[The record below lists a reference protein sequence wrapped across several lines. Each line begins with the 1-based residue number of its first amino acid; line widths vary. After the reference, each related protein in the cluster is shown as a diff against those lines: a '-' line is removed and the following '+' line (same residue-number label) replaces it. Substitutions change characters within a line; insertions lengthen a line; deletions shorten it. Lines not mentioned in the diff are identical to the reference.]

1 MGLAITVGML
11 ESVAGDDE
19 GVAYFRRAF
28 ERLRVAL
35 DAAGASGYREP
46 ERVSVTMR
54 PHVSSFPYSYIHYLR
69 RIYARMV
76 AELPITPV
84 SDEDGLDDD
93 RTIVEDEAAML
104 DSHLLCHS
112 DCEGYYV
119 PLPLADPLF
128 LDDEAGVSGGGMVGS
143 SQGLLDELRR
153 IAPCLG
159 ITLAADGSLSEH
171 EAARLYEIEDD
182 QDFHR
187 ELTVW
192 LTLHE
197 ACLASIASGAAIVFH

>member
-19 GVAYFRRAF
+19 GVAYFRRGF
-28 ERLRVAL
+28 EHLRLAL
-35 DAAGASGYREP
+35 EAAGAKGYCEP
-46 ERVSVTMR
+46 ERVRVRMR

-69 RIYARMV
+69 RVYARMV

-84 SDEDGLDDD
+84 DQHGLDDD
-93 RTIVEDEAAML
+93 RTIIDDEAAML

-119 PLPLADPLF
+119 PLAFGDPLF

-159 ITLAADGSLSEH
+159 ITLATDGSLSEH

>member
-19 GVAYFRRAF
+19 GVAYFRRSF
-28 ERLRVAL
+28 DHLSRVL
-35 DAAGASGYREP
+35 EAAGVSGYREP
-46 ERVSVTMR
+46 ERVHVRMR

-69 RIYARMV
+69 RAYARVV
-76 AELPITPV
+76 ADLPLTPV
-84 SDEDGLDDD
+84 DEDGLDAD
-93 RTIVEDEAAML
+93 RDIIDDEAAML
-104 DSHLLCHS
+104 DSHLICHS

-119 PLPLADPLF
+119 PLPLPDPLF
-128 LDDEAGVSGGGMVGS
+128 LDEDAVSGGGMVGS

-153 IAPCLG
+153 VAAPLG
-159 ITLAADGSLSEH
+159 ITLAPDGSLSDA
-171 EAARLYEIEDD
+171 EAERLYQVEDD
-182 QDFHR
+182 QPFHR